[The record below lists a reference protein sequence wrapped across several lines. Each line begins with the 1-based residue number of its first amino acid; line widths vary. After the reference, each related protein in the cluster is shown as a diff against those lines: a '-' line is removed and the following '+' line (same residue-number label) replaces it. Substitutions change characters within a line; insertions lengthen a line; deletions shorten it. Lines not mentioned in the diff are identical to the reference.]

1 MTPSSLKIVQLSVRL
16 RHGDAN
22 FVRSWAST
30 PTKGVPMKALLRLN
44 QTTPEPRGRWSRAR
58 LTSAV
63 VVLLIGSTGASWS
76 QERIGSTV
84 IVINTVEGTIASR
97 SAMPVVQGDAV
108 YRDEGV
114 RTRVDS
120 KAGFLMED
128 KTNVT
133 MGPSSTLKLDRFVYA
148 GPRTQGTIVLNLAQ
162 GTCRLVIGDANK
174 RSYTIVTPTAAIG
187 IRG

>member
-1 MTPSSLKIVQLSVRL
+1 
-16 RHGDAN
+16 
-22 FVRSWAST
+22 
-30 PTKGVPMKALLRLN
+30 MKALLRLN
-44 QTTPEPRGRWSRAR
+44 RTTTEPRCRLSRAS
-58 LTSAV
+58 LTLAFG
-63 VVLLIGSTGASWS
+63 VVLLIGATEASWS
-76 QERIGSTV
+76 QERVGSTV
-84 IVINTVEGTIASR
+84 IVINTVEGTLESG
-97 SAMPVVQGDAV
+97 SAVPVAVGDFV

-120 KAGFLMED
+120 KAGLLMED

-133 MGPSSTLKLDRFVYA
+133 IGPSSTLKLDRFVYA
-148 GPRTQGTIVLNLAQ
+148 GPKKQGTIVLNLAQ

>member
-1 MTPSSLKIVQLSVRL
+1 
-16 RHGDAN
+16 
-22 FVRSWAST
+22 
-30 PTKGVPMKALLRLN
+30 MKAVPRLTW
-44 QTTPEPRGRWSRAR
+44 TTPELRGIWSRAR

-76 QERIGSTV
+76 QGRMIGSTV
-84 IVINTVEGTIASR
+84 VVVNNVEGTLASGT
-97 SAMPVVQGDAV
+97 AVPVVQGDAV
-108 YRDEGV
+108 YRDEDV

-128 KTNVT
+128 KTNVSV
-133 MGPSSTLKLDRFVYA
+133 GPSSTLKLDRFVYA
-148 GPRTQGTIVLNLAQ
+148 GPNKQGTIILNLAQ

-174 RSYTIVTPTAAIG
+174 RSYTILTPTAAIG